1 MVNNSKN
8 RIYISRWVERIME
21 HSYQINQS
29 CIQECLVGILENNS
43 VAIRETITEKTITTL
58 VEMFVK

>member
-1 MVNNSKN
+1 
-8 RIYISRWVERIME
+8 ME